1 MSLTLGLASEG
12 QAIMKVVG
20 VGGAGGNAVNRM
32 ITAGLTGVEFIAINT
47 DAQALDVCKA
57 EQKVQIGGNLTKGL
71 GAGAN
76 PEIGRRSAEEDR
88 ELLIEVLDGADMVF
102 VTGGMGGGTATGA
115 APVIAQIAR
124 ERGALTVAVVTRPFQ
139 FEGVKRSRRA
149 EEGIGQIKEC
159 VDTLIVIPNQRLLA
173 ITTDQT
179 PLTDAFRIADDVLLH
194 AVRGI
199 SDLITVPGLI
209 NLDFADV
216 RTVMMEMG
224 DALMGTGQASGE
236 HRAIEAATQAIS
248 SPLLEEVSI
257 DGATGLLVNITGGPK
272 MSLHEIDEATR
283 VINEAAG
290 DEANVIFGAVIDDR
304 LGEEIRVTV
313 IATGLGGSGSRRRG
327 VPRTEEEPG
336 KVVIFPTPGR
346 DHAKEV
352 PAYQRG
358 NVSASTKER
367 REQIVIQKGKIQS
380 FTPDDLEIPTF
391 LRKQMD

>member
-57 EQKVQIGGNLTKGL
+57 EQKLQIGGNLTKGL

-139 FEGVKRSRRA
+139 FEGVKRSHRA
-149 EEGIGQIKEC
+149 EEGIGQIKDC

-173 ITTDQT
+173 ITTEQT

-283 VINEAAG
+283 VVNEAAG
-290 DEANVIFGAVIDDR
+290 NEANVIFGAVIDDR
-304 LGEEIRVTV
+304 LGDEIRITV

-327 VPRTEEEPG
+327 QPRTEEEEEVG

-346 DHAKEV
+346 DHSKDV
-352 PAYQRG
+352 PAYQRS

-391 LRKQMD
+391 LR